1 MLFPWKLNRYSY
13 GVQFWINCTAL
24 DQSKLNNFAE
34 CTIMVIIT
42 LIIMIA
48 MILILIV
55 LLKMMMMMMMML
67 ILITGLLQFSVP
79 PNSMDQFALPY
90 KVYVLVIQKT
100 HDFTVII
107 N

>member
-1 MLFPWKLNRYSY
+1 
-13 GVQFWINCTAL
+13 
-24 DQSKLNNFAE
+24 
-34 CTIMVIIT
+34 MVIIT

-55 LLKMMMMMMMML
+55 LLKMMMIMML
-67 ILITGLLQFSVP
+67 ILITDFLQFSVP
-79 PNSMDQFALPY
+79 PNSLDQFALPY

>member
-1 MLFPWKLNRYSY
+1 
-13 GVQFWINCTAL
+13 
-24 DQSKLNNFAE
+24 
-34 CTIMVIIT
+34 MVIIT

-55 LLKMMMMMMMML
+55 LLKMMMIMML
-67 ILITGLLQFSVP
+67 ILITDFLQFSVP
-79 PNSMDQFALPY
+79 PINSLDQFALPY

>member
-1 MLFPWKLNRYSY
+1 
-13 GVQFWINCTAL
+13 
-24 DQSKLNNFAE
+24 
-34 CTIMVIIT
+34 MVIIT

-55 LLKMMMMMMMML
+55 LLKMMMRMMMML
-67 ILITGLLQFSVP
+67 LILITDFLQFSVP
-79 PNSMDQFALPY
+79 PNSMDIFALPY

-107 N
+107 NIN